1 MILIL
6 KIQKSHG
13 CRAYF
18 SGEGQA
24 PEPVDQRIFTAIQ
37 DSSILHLDF
46 SLDSYVFRIYLAA
59 TVHWYGAEYLILSEP
74 AG

>member
-1 MILIL
+1 
-6 KIQKSHG
+6 
-13 CRAYF
+13 
-18 SGEGQA
+18 
-24 PEPVDQRIFTAIQ
+24 VDQRIFTAIQ

-59 TVHWYGAEYLILSEP
+59 TVQWYGVEYLILSEP